1 MKLAEE
7 GIFVIENC
15 IPPSLQD
22 AIEKYYFSENYQWL
36 QKTGKAQDLAAG
48 KKLTT
53 GLSSIK
59 IENGPLLNPLEFNL
73 FLPVLQSVFEQ
84 IEVDFSPEDVIL
96 GRVLM
101 QEPKEKNV
109 SNNIHV
115 DTDKKCFTVLY
126 YVNDS
131 DGDTLFFNKTT
142 KNYSHSEYEI
152 ERFLPDWTKKQEEIF
167 TEVSFRKEPKKG
179 TAVIFDGSIYHASST
194 PTKGRRCII
203 NFCCDWK

>member
-22 AIEKYYFSENYQWL
+22 EIESFYFSEKYQWL
-36 QKTGKAQDLAAG
+36 GKTGKSQDLYFG

-53 GLSSIK
+53 DLSTIK
-59 IENGPLLNPLEFNL
+59 FEDGPVINQFEFGL
-73 FLPVLQSVFEQ
+73 FLPVLQSAFKQ
-84 IEVDFSPEDVIL
+84 IEVDFSVEDVIL

-101 QEPKEKNV
+101 QEPQDKNV
-109 SNNIHV
+109 RNNIHV
-115 DTDKKCFTVLY
+115 DTDKKCYTLLY

-131 DGDTLFFNKTT
+131 DGDTFFFNTTT
-142 KNYSHSEYEI
+142 KNYPHSEYEKA
-152 ERFLPDWTKKQEEIF
+152 RFLPDWTEKQEEIF
-167 TEVSFRKEPKKG
+167 TEVAFRKEPKKG
-179 TAVIFDGSIYHASST
+179 TAVIFDGSIYHSSST

-203 NFCCDWK
+203 NFCYNWK